1 MSTAVNSK
9 KYKLRIEYCTAWNY
23 TPRAVS
29 LTDEL
34 TKNYTPSIESLTLLP
49 SRGGVFEVMADDMVI
64 FSKKAVDRHAE
75 PGEVARLFEEK
86 MGVKP
91 QPRQ

>member
-1 MSTAVNSK
+1 MNTH
-9 KYKLRIEYCTAWNY
+9 KYKISIEYCTAWNY

-34 TKNYTPSIESLTLLP
+34 TKNYTPNIASLTLIP
-49 SRGGVFEVMADDMVI
+49 SKGGVFEVLADELLI

-75 PGEVARLFEEK
+75 PGEVARLLVEK
-86 MGVKP
+86 TGITP

>member
-1 MSTAVNSK
+1 MNTH
-9 KYKLRIEYCTAWNY
+9 KYKISIEYCTAWNY

-34 TKNYTPSIESLTLLP
+34 TKNYTPNLATLTLIP
-49 SRGGVFEVMADDMVI
+49 SKGGVFEVLVDDLLI

-75 PGEVARLFEEK
+75 PGEVARLLEEK
-86 MGVKP
+86 TGITP